1 MKKKKTFPHSRTRN
15 KTHLIYTLL
24 ALVLGLSC
32 HSCTDLPAQRVQSAE
47 ISLERFA
54 KDLSTALRQRAAASA
69 TTTTTTDQENSS
81 ETVARRGN
89 TAPDFSACSQ
99 FFANRNPPLVSH
111 RPTDRALCYDAF
123 AIQHSGESKTAV
135 FVAERLNKA
144 SIADANEKRTNR
156 FFPEARLRS
165 A

>member
-1 MKKKKTFPHSRTRN
+1 MKKKKTFPRSRTRN
-15 KTHLIYTLL
+15 KTHLIYILL

-47 ISLERFA
+47 ISLEKFA
-54 KDLSTALRQRAAASA
+54 KDLGAALRQRATASA
-69 TTTTTTDQENSS
+69 TTTTDQENSS

-89 TAPDFSACSQ
+89 TAPDFSACPQ
-99 FFANRNPPLVSH
+99 FFANGNPPLVIH
-111 RPTDRALCYDAF
+111 RPTDRVLCYDAF
-123 AIQHSGESKTAV
+123 AILHSGESKTAV